1 MTTTSTTASATP
13 RELGLDD
20 VRRELFDASD
30 RIERTEQGW
39 VEKVT
44 TKGHGNVQ
52 THLTARM
59 LALGLDPETIAWGV
73 RLTKEPSGQWYVPD
87 GIVVR
92 AGNPVPGDPEAIYG
106 GIPDLAIEILSGN
119 PQTAAGRAERERDL
133 VEKRRAYAARG
144 IPHYWIVE
152 PRTRNVTWLVLDPA
166 SGAYEGR
173 WEGPLAE
180 VPSPWESGGGEG
192 PHGGE

>member
-1 MTTTSTTASATP
+1 MTTSTTTSATP
-13 RELGLDD
+13 REMGLDD

-44 TKGHGNVQ
+44 TKGHGIVQ
-52 THLTARM
+52 TLLTVRL
-59 LALGLDPETIAWGV
+59 LALGLDPESIAWGV

-92 AGNPVPGDPEAIYG
+92 ADNPVPGDLEAIYG
-106 GIPDLAIEILSGN
+106 GVPDLVIEILSGD
-119 PQTAAGRAERERDL
+119 PQSAAGRAERERDL
-133 VEKRRAYAARG
+133 VEKRRAYAVRG

-152 PRTRNVTWLVLDPA
+152 PRGRRVTWLVRDKA
-166 SGAYEGR
+166 SGTYEEQ
-173 WEGPLAE
+173 WEGPLGEAL
-180 VPSPWESGGGEG
+180 SPWGSGGGEG